1 MEDQKFSF
9 SGTVDK
15 AKEYIDTRIE
25 LLRLRAIAKSSR
37 ILGALILDLAKII
50 LTLFIVFFLSMAL
63 GFYFS
68 ELFDSYSL
76 GFLTTGGVFV
86 IILLIIRAFEPKLEL
101 KFMNLTIRKIF
112 GKLVEEEDHPNQSQ
126 QDGEDEINA
135 VMQKETEVYNEEV
148 ESNESKKY

>member
-112 GKLVEEEDHPNQSQ
+112 GKLVEEEDHLNQSQ

>member
-9 SGTVDK
+9 SGTIDK
-15 AKEYIDTRIE
+15 AKEYVDTRIE

-50 LTLFIVFFLSMAL
+50 LTLFIVFFFSMAL

-101 KFMNLTIRKIF
+101 KFMNLTISKIF
-112 GKLVEEEDHPNQSQ
+112 GKLDEEEDHINESQ
-126 QDGEDEINA
+126 QPVEDDINS
-135 VMQKETEVYNEEV
+135 VKEKESELYNEEA